1 MKDIINKLN
10 NILNEGH
17 LGQMA
22 DRVELDHEVQMAR
35 ADLYKLAKYSIKLHD
50 MLKNVSELNGID
62 GWQASKIT
70 KAADYIG
77 SVYHSMDAETG
88 DAEAEMDA
96 LADVIMPAEH
106 DHKVCADCGD
116 KMHEP
121 TTDCPHDCHD
131 EQGDNWV
138 DEKDLDVI
146 LGMNEAVNDLARLSG
161 ITKEGTTVPP
171 EETTVPTGGT
181 IRPNGEVNSKFGTPD
196 PELEADPGLEADT
209 TTGNP
214 ADGIGAKAA
223 AANAEAMKGD
233 GDLARREKKNE
244 SKFSDWGKK

>member
-1 MKDIINKLN
+1 MRDVLDRLN

-96 LADVIMPAEH
+96 LADIVMPDHDEH
-106 DHKVCADCGD
+106 SVKVCAVCGD

-146 LGMNEAVNDLARLSG
+146 LGMDEAVNDLARLSG
-161 ITKEGTTVPP
+161 ITKEGTTVGTKRTDGTTNSKNKTEPTP
-171 EETTVPTGGT
+171 KPDDVGMTADQTDNPANDPNFQSALDQSDEETAKQLK
-181 IRPNGEVNSKFGTPD
+181 SQ
-196 PELEADPGLEADT
+196 
-209 TTGNP
+209 
-214 ADGIGAKAA
+214 GIKV
-223 AANAEAMKGD
+223 K
-233 GDLARREKKNE
+233 E

>member
-1 MKDIINKLN
+1 MKDIINKLD

-96 LADVIMPAEH
+96 LADIVMPDHDEH
-106 DHKVCADCGD
+106 SVKVCVDCGD

-146 LGMNEAVNDLARLSG
+146 LGMG
-161 ITKEGTTVPP
+161 EGKTLDAIKSSAKDFWNGTP
-171 EETTVPTGGT
+171 EELE
-181 IRPNGEVNSKFGTPD
+181 RDEQSK
-196 PELEADPGLEADT
+196 
-209 TTGNP
+209 
-214 ADGIGAKAA
+214 KAYNDYRA
-223 AANAEAMKGD
+223 
-233 GDLARREKKNE
+233 EKKANKSKVTTRDITAAELTKE

>member
-50 MLKNVSELNGID
+50 MLKNVSELSGID

-146 LGMNEAVNDLARLSG
+146 LGMG
-161 ITKEGTTVPP
+161 EGKTLDAIKSAAKDFWNGTP
-171 EETTVPTGGT
+171 EELERDEQSKKAYNDYRAKKKANKSKVTTRDITAA
-181 IRPNGEVNSKFGTPD
+181 
-196 PELEADPGLEADT
+196 ELT
-209 TTGNP
+209 
-214 ADGIGAKAA
+214 K
-223 AANAEAMKGD
+223 
-233 GDLARREKKNE
+233 E

>member
-1 MKDIINKLN
+1 MRDVLDRLNKII
-10 NILNEGH
+10 NEGH

-50 MLKNVSELNGID
+50 MLKNVSELSGID

-96 LADVIMPAEH
+96 LADIVMPDHDEH
-106 DHKVCADCGD
+106 SVKVCADCGD

-146 LGMNEAVNDLARLSG
+146 LGMG
-161 ITKEGTTVPP
+161 EGKTLDAIKSAAKDFWNGTP
-171 EETTVPTGGT
+171 EELERDEQSKKAYNDYRAKKKANKSKVTTRDITAA
-181 IRPNGEVNSKFGTPD
+181 
-196 PELEADPGLEADT
+196 ELT
-209 TTGNP
+209 
-214 ADGIGAKAA
+214 K
-223 AANAEAMKGD
+223 
-233 GDLARREKKNE
+233 E